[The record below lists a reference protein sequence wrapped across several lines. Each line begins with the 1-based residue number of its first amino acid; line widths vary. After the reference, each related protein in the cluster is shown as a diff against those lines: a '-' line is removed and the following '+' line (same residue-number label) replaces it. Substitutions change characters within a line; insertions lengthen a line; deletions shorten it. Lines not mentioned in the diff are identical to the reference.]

1 MPNSPLSV
9 IVKQLRA
16 AVERDGAGRTDGE
29 LLTHFLDRRDEDALA
44 ALVERHAP
52 MVWGV
57 CCRVLRSPHD
67 AEDAFQATFL
77 VLVQKAATVVPR
89 EMVANWL
96 HGVAQQTAVRL
107 RATAVKRGWREMQ
120 MNEMPEPAVIEARD
134 EELLSLLDQELSRL
148 PERFRALIVLCDLEG
163 HTRKEAARRLGCPE
177 GTVAS
182 GLARARALL
191 AKRLTRHG
199 LAVSGGSL
207 AAILSHSVAS
217 AVVPPTVVTSTINMA
232 TLLAAGNA
240 AGVISG
246 PVATLTQGVLKMMFL
261 KKIMTTV
268 VAVLALGVAV
278 ITGGSLVVGQTE
290 GKPAVG
296 KDAKAPVAE
305 KPVEPAAK
313 QEKEKS
319 SNEAEKPQEGDKPSP
334 KDLSKIE
341 PPGGVP
347 LPLVKP
353 GTKQIGVDQL
363 NKVSDRLRSVP
374 EKDLEQWV
382 VELERIMDIKLK
394 NGLPSPRQ
402 ACRTDFVIRMSVA
415 FDDLKWNATVA
426 DKLYKRACTMQ
437 PAAAKSWKEA
447 FESVLKKEIGIKE
460 TEKDEF
466 SNQPGG
472 PPWAVPLVLIP
483 VDALHE
489 GQKYSVEHGKK
500 YLARLKQLNKDDVA
514 LWRDKVDKF
523 GGTELDAAVN
533 IILLDDFFSKE
544 QFQRD
549 KFNAAVERKDD
560 NAKKIVRKWEVT
572 KRGSGNKRGSDL
584 PVGITVDFTK
594 DGNLFAV
601 ERLT

>member
-1 MPNSPLSV
+1 MMPNSPLSV

-57 CCRVLRSPHD
+57 CCRILRNPHD

-217 AVVPPTVVTSTINMA
+217 AVVPPTVVTSTINLA

-382 VELERIMDIKLK
+382 VELERITDIKLK

-533 IILLDDFFSKE
+533 IILLDDCFSKE

-549 KFNAAVERKDD
+549 RFKAAVERQDD
-560 NAKKIVRKWEVT
+560 KK
-572 KRGSGNKRGSDL
+572 
-584 PVGITVDFTK
+584 P
-594 DGNLFAV
+594 AV
-601 ERLT
+601 EKPVEPAAKPEKAKEELTAWG